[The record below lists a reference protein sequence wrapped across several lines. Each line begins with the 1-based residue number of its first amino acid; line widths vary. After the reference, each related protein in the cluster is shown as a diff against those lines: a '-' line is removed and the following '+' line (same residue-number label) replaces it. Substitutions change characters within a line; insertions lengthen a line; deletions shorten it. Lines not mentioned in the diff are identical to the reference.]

1 MFVLM
6 YLFSFIHIIYTVSY
20 IYIFLLVCPTVS
32 DCLIWVLTICLVDRL
47 AACIFSLC
55 LYVLFL
61 LISGALQAYQSK
73 SSMGICLLSSHS
85 FCFTLVLLIC
95 LFCFQL
101 FFLSLP
107 PPPPTPSS
115 PFLVCHSFFAADT
128 ECVVLFCQFRIGI
141 CFDLYFDWKCML
153 CSWSSKLTTSWF
165 VSFVL
170 AVVLQRQEN
179 LSIILIMLPFFNLN
193 FCNDWM
199 TVCQRSTCNFNI
211 SSPCP
216 QSFPRTCSVVAPC
229 TKSLTFDKF
238 GKLMWVLRFMPSL
251 LEHWRGPLVAHL
263 TWLLCSWS

>member
-1 MFVLM
+1 MFVSM
-6 YLFSFIHIIYTVSY
+6 YLFSFIHIIYTVYTY

-95 LFCFQL
+95 SFCFQL
-101 FFLSLP
+101 FFFSLP
-107 PPPPTPSS
+107 LPPPPSPPPTPSS
-115 PFLVCHSFFAADT
+115 PFLVCHSSFFAADT
-128 ECVVLFCQFRIGI
+128 ECGVLFCQFRTGV

-153 CSWSSKLTTSWF
+153 CSWGSKLTTSWF

-170 AVVLQRQEN
+170 AVVLQGQEN
-179 LSIILIMLPFFNLN
+179 LSIILIMLPFFDLN
-193 FCNDWM
+193 F
-199 TVCQRSTCNFNI
+199 
-211 SSPCP
+211 
-216 QSFPRTCSVVAPC
+216 
-229 TKSLTFDKF
+229 L
-238 GKLMWVLRFMPSL
+238 
-251 LEHWRGPLVAHL
+251 
-263 TWLLCSWS
+263 